1 MGRRTKIISVTKE
14 SEALKKLRMLSGL
27 SVRKLA
33 DELNIS
39 HTLVSHLELGRA
51 NVSKPYVE
59 NFLKALKF
67 SYEDWEIAVSGGK
80 KSKSFVKN
88 KMTEDCYDRLKNL
101 SDEKLQLLHSILNGF

>member
-1 MGRRTKIISVTKE
+1 MGRRTKIISITKE
-14 SEALKKLRMLSGL
+14 SEALKKLRILSGL

-33 DELNIS
+33 DELNVS

-51 NVSKPYVE
+51 NVNESYVE

-67 SYEDWEIAVSGGK
+67 TYEDWEIAISGGK

-88 KMTEDCYDRLKNL
+88 KMTEDCYSKLKNL
-101 SDEKLQLLHSILNGF
+101 PEEKLKLLHSILSGF